1 MDLSAPVLD
10 LERIGKRFSD
20 QTVALDGV
28 DLTLRP
34 GEFVSVVGPP
44 GCGKTTL
51 LRIAAGLSAPTGGV
65 VAVRT
70 RRLAFA
76 LRDLT
81 QPRRV
86 DAHRH
91 GRGSHVDSRG
101 YGFAV
106 RVGPGDSGAPWT
118 DPRGSGRAVRGDS
131 SGFGGVVRSDSRDS
145 GGAVWSDPSGFGEAV
160 RADPYG
166 HGGAIAVVGLGEL
179 AGHPPLPLSGAMVA
193 RAALAGSPVLGAE
206 LVLLDAPF
214 RALDERD
221 RWPLYGVVGQLF
233 AELGFAALLATSSVS
248 EAVLLSRRVIVLSAR
263 PGRVLKTFEVPFDY
277 PRPPRLLASSG
288 FTQLAGAVGA
298 CLHAASRSG
307 TVVAARESRLRLLR
321 PPKRR

>member
-20 QTVALDGV
+20 QTLALDGV

-51 LRIAAGLSAPTGGV
+51 LRIAAGLSTPTSGV

-81 QPRRV
+81 QPQRV

-91 GRGSHVDSRG
+91 GRASRVDSRG
-101 YGFAV
+101 YGWAE
-106 RVGPGDSGAPWT
+106 RVGPGDSGPPWS
-118 DPRGSGRAVRGDS
+118 DPRGSGGAARTR
-131 SGFGGVVRSDSRDS
+131 SRDS
-145 GGAVWSDPSGFGEAV
+145 GGESGIDPRGYAGFP
-160 RADPYG
+160 RTDPCGPSWAERMDPHG
-166 HGGAIAVVGLGEL
+166 HGGAVAVVGLGDL
-179 AGHPPLPLSGAMVA
+179 AGQPPLPLSGAMVA
-193 RAALAGSPVLGAE
+193 RAALAGPPMLGAE
-206 LVLLDAPF
+206 LLLLDAPF

-233 AELGFAALLATSSVS
+233 AELGFAALLATGSVS

-263 PGRVLKTFEVPFDY
+263 PGRVLETFEVPFDY
-277 PRPPRLLASSG
+277 PRAPRLLASSR
-288 FTQLAGAVGA
+288 FTQLAGAVGG
-298 CLHAASRSG
+298 CLHAASRSS
-307 TVVAARESRLRLLR
+307 TVVAAQEPRLRLLR

>member
-20 QTVALDGV
+20 QTLALDSV

-51 LRIAAGLSAPTGGV
+51 LRIAAGLSTPTSGV

-76 LRDLT
+76 L
-81 QPRRV
+81 QEHSWPRRLDSIRDGYPSRFDPRRC
-86 DAHRH
+86 DASSRADR
-91 GRGSHVDSRG
+91 RGSGGPWSDSP
-101 YGFAV
+101 GF
-106 RVGPGDSGAPWT
+106 GGAPWT
-118 DPRGSGRAVRGDS
+118 DPVGTGRAVRGES
-131 SGFGGVVRSDSRDS
+131 RGFGG
-145 GGAVWSDPSGFGEAV
+145 AV
-160 RADPYG
+160 RADPPG
-166 HGGAIAVVGLGEL
+166 NDGEVAVVGLGEL
-179 AGHPPLPLSGAMVA
+179 AGQPPLVLPGATVA

-206 LVLLDAPF
+206 LLLLDAPF
-214 RALDERD
+214 RAIDERD
-221 RWPLYGVVGQLF
+221 RWPLYSVVGQLF
-233 AELGFAALLATSSVS
+233 AELGFAALLATGSVS

-263 PGRVLKTFEVPFDY
+263 PGRVLETFEVPFDY
-277 PRPPRLLASSG
+277 PRTPRLVASSR
-288 FTQLAGAVGA
+288 FTRLAGAVGG
-298 CLHAASRSG
+298 CLHAASRSA
-307 TVVAARESRLRLLR
+307 TVVAAQEPRLRLLR